1 MLREREINK
10 RSARMRRPEGKEEA
24 IIEMVKWSGSD
35 FVTDREQESTG
46 ERREVG
52 AF

>member
-1 MLREREINK
+1 
-10 RSARMRRPEGKEEA
+10 MRRAEGKEEA

-35 FVTDREQESTG
+35 LVMDRKQKSTR

>member
-1 MLREREINK
+1 MSKEREIMK

-24 IIEMVKWSGSD
+24 IIKKVKWSGSD
-35 FVTDREQESTG
+35 FVTDRKQKSTG
-46 ERREVG
+46 ERREAG